1 MGLNTHI
8 LFICFFL
15 LYLCL
20 WISKSQIKVGEL
32 NMFNFFKKKTQPV
45 EEAKNNFEVEL
56 TASILAYEIAR
67 SDGDIS
73 ESELSLLY
81 DEIKKISAKVG
92 KKEEKILEIIE
103 EYSKNSVSFYEFI
116 NDINKDYSK
125 EDKLSLIQFL
135 FDVAYADKILEVSEE
150 RLIRRIADLIKIK
163 DIEVLKIKDISK
175 NKN

>member
-1 MGLNTHI
+1 
-8 LFICFFL
+8 
-15 LYLCL
+15 
-20 WISKSQIKVGEL
+20 
-32 NMFNFFKKKTQPV
+32 MFNFFKKKTQPV

-125 EDKLSLIQFL
+125 EDKLFLIQFL

-163 DIEVLKIKDISK
+163 DVEVLKIKDRSK

>member
-1 MGLNTHI
+1 
-8 LFICFFL
+8 
-15 LYLCL
+15 
-20 WISKSQIKVGEL
+20 
-32 NMFNFFKKKTQPV
+32 MFNFFKKKTQLI
-45 EEAKNNFEVEL
+45 EDTKINFEVEL

-81 DEIKKISAKVG
+81 DEVKKISAKVG

-116 NDINKDYSK
+116 NDINKEYSK
-125 EDKLSLIQFL
+125 DDKLRLIQFL
-135 FDVAYADKILEVSEE
+135 FDVAYADKVLEVSEE

>member
-1 MGLNTHI
+1 
-8 LFICFFL
+8 
-15 LYLCL
+15 
-20 WISKSQIKVGEL
+20 
-32 NMFNFFKKKTQPV
+32 MFNFFKKKTQPV
-45 EEAKNNFEVEL
+45 EETKKNFEIEL

-81 DEIKKISAKVG
+81 GDTKKISAKVG
-92 KKEEKILEIIE
+92 KKEEEIIEIIE

-135 FDVAYADKILEVSEE
+135 YDVAYADKILEVSEE

>member
-1 MGLNTHI
+1 
-8 LFICFFL
+8 
-15 LYLCL
+15 
-20 WISKSQIKVGEL
+20 
-32 NMFNFFKKKTQPV
+32 MFNFFKKKTNRV
-45 EEAKNNFEVEL
+45 GNKKNNFEVEL

-81 DEIKKISAKVG
+81 DEIKKISSKVG

-103 EYSKNSVSFYEFI
+103 EYSRNSVSFYEFI